1 MNSETLD
8 MFGTDPELLDRS
20 KLKGGLEWNKYYECS
35 GGSGDWALIDQYQPT
50 NIAIHRVGG
59 NCPIYPYV
67 IYQDGWAIAD
77 GFHSLKW
84 AQDVALEIYLQGVKP
99 CQ

>member
-8 MFGTDPELLDRS
+8 IFGTDPELQDCA
-20 KLKGGLEWNKYYECS
+20 KLKGGLEWNKCWDGPATGEW
-35 GGSGDWALIDQYQPT
+35 GLIDQYQPT
-50 NIAIHRVGG
+50 NITIHHVGG

-67 IYQDGWAIAD
+67 ICQDGRGIAD

-84 AQDVALEIYLQGVKP
+84 AKQVALEIYLNEHRQEAA
-99 CQ
+99 